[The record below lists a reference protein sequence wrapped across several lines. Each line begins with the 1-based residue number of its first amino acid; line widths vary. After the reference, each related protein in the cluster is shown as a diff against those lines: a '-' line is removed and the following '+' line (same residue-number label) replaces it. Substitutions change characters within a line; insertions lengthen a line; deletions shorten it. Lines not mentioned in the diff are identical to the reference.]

1 MTKFYQLSK
10 EETVRQLETDLERG
24 LSEEEAAERLRH
36 YGPNELIEQETANPW
51 KILFAQFT
59 EVMVIVLLVAALIS
73 LFLGEY
79 VETVA
84 ILVIVILNA
93 LLGFRQEYQAE
104 RAMAA
109 LRKLAVPTV
118 RVRRGGSVKEVA
130 SPNIVPGDVVL
141 LEAGNTVP
149 ADIRLIEAIN
159 FRSQEAALTGESE
172 PVNKHDGV
180 VEQEATLAER
190 TNMAY
195 MGTTVTYGR
204 GVGVVTGTGMA
215 TELGAIAE
223 LMQSAGYEPTPLQRR
238 LAGLGKALAGA
249 AFVLVLIVFVIGL
262 LQGQDLIETF
272 EAAIALAVAA
282 VPEGL
287 PAVVTIA
294 LALGARRMLDRQ
306 ALIRKLPAVET
317 LGSVTV
323 ICSDKTGTLTENRM
337 TVTVV
342 DVAEHRLD
350 LTEEQTRLG
359 FRIAAGPC
367 EDQEPSAAQQETLR
381 AHPALALLL
390 AGGAVAN
397 DALLECEV
405 GRPDDF
411 QIIGDPTE
419 GALVLAAARLGLRKE
434 TLEEIFPRVAEVP
447 FESDRKRMSTVHRM
461 PTLEEI
467 PPALRAAWDW
477 ERWQDRRYVVFTKGA
492 MDSLMDVSDRVW
504 NENHV
509 EPLVQSWIDRIEAS
523 NQKLAASGMR
533 VLGVA
538 VRALDDLPPEVTVD
552 TVEQGL
558 IFVGL
563 TGMIDP
569 ARPEVKQAV
578 DTAKTAGCRPIMI
591 TGDHPLTARYIA
603 QELGFITNGPGPE
616 GEVGSN
622 GGEPVITGRELEG
635 MPAEELEEVVARTN
649 VFARV
654 SPEHKLLIVQA
665 LQKRGHIAAMTG
677 DGVNDAPAL
686 RKADIGLAMGIT
698 GTDVTK
704 EASDMVLLDDNFAT
718 IVAAVEEG
726 RTIYDNIRKFI
737 RYTLGSNTA
746 EIWVML
752 IAPFLGMPLP
762 LVALQIL
769 WINLVTDGLPGLAL
783 AVEET
788 EPNTMQRP
796 PHPPGESIFARGL
809 GWSILWVGLLMGT
822 LSLGYGW
829 WYWKRGADIEVVRT
843 LIFTTIVLAQMFFV
857 LSLRSTRY
865 SIFQIGVFTNP
876 ALLGAVALT
885 VLLQLLVIYVPFM
898 QAIFETTALSL
909 PELLISILLGLVLF
923 VVVEVEKWVRRRA

>member
-1 MTKFYQLSK
+1 MTKFYQLST
-10 EETVRQLETDLERG
+10 EETVRWLETDLQRG
-24 LSEEEAAERLRH
+24 LSEEEAAERLLR
-36 YGPNELIEQETANPW
+36 YGPNELIERETANPW

-84 ILVIVILNA
+84 ILVIVVLNA

-130 SPNIVPGDVVL
+130 SPDIVTGDVVL

-159 FRSQEAALTGESE
+159 LRTQEAALTGESE
-172 PVNKHDGV
+172 PVSKQDQTI
-180 VEQEATLAER
+180 EREAPLAER

-249 AFVLVLIVFVIGL
+249 AFVLVLIIFAIGL

-294 LALGARRMLDRQ
+294 LALGARRMLDRR

-342 DVAEHRLD
+342 DVAEHRLN

-381 AHPALALLL
+381 AYPALALLL
-390 AGGAVAN
+390 AGGALAN
-397 DALLECEV
+397 DALLECEA

-411 QIIGDPTE
+411 QIVGDPTE

-434 TLEEIFPRVAEVP
+434 TLAEIFPRLAEVP

-461 PTLEEI
+461 PALEEI

-492 MDSLMDVSDRVW
+492 MDSLLGVSDRVW
-504 NENHV
+504 NENHI
-509 EPLVQSWIDRIEAS
+509 EPLAQSWIDRIEAS

-538 VRALDDLPPEVTVD
+538 VRALDELPSEVTMD

-569 ARPEVKQAV
+569 ARPEVMQAV
-578 DTAKTAGCRPIMI
+578 ATAKTAGIRTIMI

-603 QELGFITNGPGPE
+603 QELGIAGGNG
-616 GEVGSN
+616 S
-622 GGEPVITGRELEG
+622 EPVMTGQELEG
-635 MPAEELEEVVARTN
+635 MPAEEMEEVVARTN

-665 LQKRGHIAAMTG
+665 LQKHGHIAAMTG

-752 IAPFLGMPLP
+752 AAPFLGMPLP

-783 AVEET
+783 AVEKA

-809 GWSILWVGLLMGT
+809 GWSILWVGLLMGS

-829 WYWKRGADIEVVRT
+829 WYWERSADMEVVRT
-843 LIFTTIVLAQMFFV
+843 LVFTTIVLAQMFFV

-865 SIFQIGVFTNP
+865 SLFQIGVFTNP
-876 ALLGAVALT
+876 AMLGAVALT
-885 VLLQLLVIYVPFM
+885 IVLQLLVIYVPFM
-898 QAIFETTALSL
+898 QAVFETTALPL
-909 PELLISILLGLVLF
+909 RELLISVLLGLALF
-923 VVVEVEKWVRRRA
+923 VVVEMEKWVRRRA